1 MEDINV
7 SFNYELNETELAIIK
22 ASLGKGENG
31 NNLESLNGIAK
42 AAFEEYLKL
51 IVGQK
56 VFTRGSDIKEYRL
69 FLMTKYMFDGKVPSE
84 DSVSKLFQLT
94 HSESKSLIRSVMSKY
109 QYEMSDMIKLSLKE
123 TLGSAEAIQTDQ
135 GTLDVYKVDIKTHNI
150 LIELNKILGHLDGA
164 APMIVKER
172 GTFSTYV
179 IKPTSYDKLK
189 IYFDND

>member
-1 MEDINV
+1 MENLRVNFD
-7 SFNYELNETELAIIK
+7 YQLNETEWAIIK
-22 ASLGKGENG
+22 ASLGKEENG
-31 NNLESLNGIAK
+31 NDPGILNDIAK

-56 VFTRGSDIKEYRL
+56 VFTRGSDFKEYRL

-109 QYEMSDMIKLSLKE
+109 QYEMADMIKVSLKE
-123 TLGSAEAIQTDQ
+123 TLESAVATHTDQ

-150 LIELNKILGHLDGA
+150 LLELNKILGHLDGA
-164 APMIVKER
+164 APTIVKER

-179 IKPTSYDKLK
+179 IKPTSYEKLK
-189 IYFDND
+189 EFFDNN

>member
-1 MEDINV
+1 MENINV
-7 SFNYELNETELAIIK
+7 NFNYQLNETESAIIN
-22 ASLGKGENG
+22 ASLGEGERG
-31 NNLESLNGIAK
+31 NTHEKLNGIAK
-42 AAFEEYLKL
+42 ASFEEYLKL

-56 VFTRGSDIKEYRL
+56 VFTRGSDFKEYRL
-69 FLMTKYMFDGKVPSE
+69 FLMIKYTFDGKVPSE

-109 QYEMSDMIKLSLKE
+109 QYEMADMIKTSLKE
-123 TLGSAEAIQTDQ
+123 TLDSAESLHTDQ

-150 LIELNKILGHLDGA
+150 LIELNKILGYLDGA
-164 APMIVKER
+164 APVIVKER

-189 IYFDND
+189 RFFDND